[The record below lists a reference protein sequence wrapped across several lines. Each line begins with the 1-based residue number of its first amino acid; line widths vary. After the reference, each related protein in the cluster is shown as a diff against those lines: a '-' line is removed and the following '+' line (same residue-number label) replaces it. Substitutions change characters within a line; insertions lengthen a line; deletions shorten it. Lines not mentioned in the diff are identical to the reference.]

1 MRPFIPLS
9 LALAAFPAPAMA
21 AEISTHVLDLA
32 RGVGGAGVPVTLS
45 RRDKGGR
52 WAEVAKGRTDADGRV
67 RSFGPG
73 GSFPPAD
80 YRLHFDLTRYPDTKG
95 APFFPEIDLT
105 FRVGDGAHYHVP
117 VMLSPYGY
125 STYRGN

>member
-1 MRPFIPLS
+1 MRPLIPLS

-32 RGVGGAGVPVTLS
+32 PGVGGAGVPVTLS

-73 GSFPPAD
+73 ESFPPAD
-80 YRLHFDLTRYPDTKG
+80 YRLHFDLRGYPDAKA

-117 VMLSPYGY
+117 VVLSPYGY